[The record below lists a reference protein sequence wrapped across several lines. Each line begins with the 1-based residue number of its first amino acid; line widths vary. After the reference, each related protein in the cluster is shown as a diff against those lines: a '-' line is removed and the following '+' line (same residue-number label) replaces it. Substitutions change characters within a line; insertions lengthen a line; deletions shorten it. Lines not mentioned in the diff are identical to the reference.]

1 MTISEIKPALNQIV
15 RHDGSLYTF
24 EAAVF
29 RRHKKTGE
37 FYYQAELRDIHADR
51 SVIYCDLSDV
61 EII

>member
-1 MTISEIKPALNQIV
+1 MTPAEIKPNLNRPV

-24 EAAVF
+24 EAAIF

-51 SVIYCDLSDV
+51 SIVYCDLSDV
-61 EII
+61 EVI

>member
-1 MTISEIKPALNQIV
+1 MVIAEIKPTLNQIV
-15 RHDGSLYTF
+15 KHDGSLYTF
-24 EAAVF
+24 EAAIF

-51 SVIYCDLSDV
+51 SIIYCDLSDV